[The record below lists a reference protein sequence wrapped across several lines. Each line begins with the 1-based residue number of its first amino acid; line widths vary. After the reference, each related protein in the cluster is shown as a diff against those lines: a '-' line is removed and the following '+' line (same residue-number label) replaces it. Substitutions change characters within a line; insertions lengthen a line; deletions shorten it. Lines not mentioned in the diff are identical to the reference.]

1 MKYFNRM
8 KVGAVASFAASAL
21 AIVIAA
27 IFVLCV
33 YCCPKATAPLALKPP
48 PSLPLIIWTYWNSAQ
63 LPPLVQKCI
72 ASWQRHHPQHSIRI
86 LAPDSLALYMDTG
99 SLRVPW
105 NDSPAREADIVRL
118 HILAAHGGI
127 WADATV
133 YVHEPFPFLGLDKSV
148 DFGGYYLGTVLGG
161 GGHTFPAVES
171 WCFAT
176 LPGGAFITAWR
187 DAFMH
192 AGGDGPIA
200 GRANAIMDA
209 GIALGRVESMREY
222 LFIYVAAQY
231 VFQRRLPPDFSSQH
245 MFLLDAA
252 QGPVKYA
259 VDNDW
264 EPRASVAALMALPP
278 TGIFKLWNAGRQELE
293 AEHAHWIGAL
303 P

>member
-1 MKYFNRM
+1 MKI
-8 KVGAVASFAASAL
+8 GAVASMAASAL

-27 IFVLCV
+27 IFMLCV
-33 YCCPKATAPLALKPP
+33 YCRPKARA
-48 PSLPLIIWTYWNSAQ
+48 PLIIWTYWNSAQ
-63 LPPLVQKCI
+63 LPTLVQKCI
-72 ASWQRHHPQHSIRI
+72 ASWQRHHPRHDIRV
-86 LAPDSLALYMDTG
+86 LTPDTLALYMDTAP
-99 SLRVPW
+99 LRVPW

-133 YVHEPFPFLGLDKSV
+133 YVHEPFPFLSLGTSV
-148 DFGGYYLGTVLGG
+148 DFGGYYLGTVPGG
-161 GGHTFPAVES
+161 GGRAFPAVES

-200 GRANAIMDA
+200 DRANAIMDA

-231 VFQRRLPPDFSSQH
+231 VFQRVLPPDFSTQH

-264 EPRASVAALMALPP
+264 EPRASVAALMALPL

-293 AEHAHWIGAL
+293 TEHAHWIGAL
-303 P
+303 Q

>member
-1 MKYFNRM
+1 M
-8 KVGAVASFAASAL
+8 KVGEIASFAVSAL
-21 AIVIAA
+21 AIIAGT
-27 IFVLCV
+27 IFLSCV
-33 YCCPKATAPLALKPP
+33 YCCPAAVPLPGLPLATPP
-48 PSLPLIIWTYWNSAQ
+48 PLIIWTYWNSAH
-63 LPPLVQKCI
+63 LPTLVRKSI
-72 ASWQRHHPQHSIRI
+72 ASWRRHHPRHDIRLLTPDT
-86 LAPDSLALYMDTG
+86 LARYMDIAPI
-99 SLRVPW
+99 RVPW

-118 HILAAHGGI
+118 HILATHGGI

-133 YVHEPFPFLGLDKSV
+133 YVHEPFPFVGKPV
-148 DFGGYYLGTVLGG
+148 DFSGYYLGTVRGG
-161 GGHTFPAVES
+161 SGYAFPAMES

-176 LPGGAFITAWR
+176 PPGGVFISAWR

-192 AGGDGPIA
+192 AGGEGSIA
-200 GRANAIMDA
+200 ARANAIVNA

-231 VFQRRLPPDFSSQH
+231 VFQRVLPPDFSSQH

-264 EPRASVAALMALPP
+264 EPHASVAALMALPP
-278 TGIFKLWNAGRQELE
+278 TGMFKLWNAGRQELE
-293 AEHAHWIGAL
+293 AAHTHWIDAL